1 MAETIYFD
9 TCALNRLNDTP
20 SHPRIRDEAEAV
32 LEIIRLISEGRLKWS
47 ASEILAAEISRNPNE
62 EKREETSALLQH
74 AGPLAPAST
83 LAWARSRDLVVLG
96 YGALDALHLASAEQA
111 AVDVL
116 LTTDDRF
123 LRAAER
129 GVGKPAVRVRNPVDW
144 LQEAQTW
151 LRPRN

>member
-1 MAETIYFD
+1 MNVYFD
-9 TCALNRLNDTP
+9 TCALNRLTDDP
-20 SHPRIRDEAEAV
+20 VQPRIHAEAEAV
-32 LEIIRLISEGRLKWS
+32 LEIIRLISEGLVKWS

-74 AGPLAPAST
+74 AGPLAPVSA
-83 LAWARSRDLVVLG
+83 LALARSRELVVLG
-96 YGALDALHLASAEQA
+96 YGAMDALHLASAEQA

-116 LTTDDRF
+116 LTTDDRL

-129 GVGKPAVRVRNPVDW
+129 GVGKPAVGVRNPIDW